1 MMTTRIKIII
11 VFLLVLGLIKIIS
24 LIKKSALEL
33 KYSLTCLL
41 LSIGLALIVLVPGM
55 LSEISNLLGIY
66 DATNMVFF
74 AGIIFLIIIN
84 FGLTM
89 SLSRN
94 SDRVRKIAQTMALQ
108 EYENRKIKLGE

>member
-1 MMTTRIKIII
+1 MMTTRIKVII
-11 VFLLVLGLIKIIS
+11 VILLALGLIKIIS
-24 LIKKSALEL
+24 LIKKGAREL
-33 KYSLTCLL
+33 KYALTWLL

-55 LSEISNLLGIY
+55 LNEISSLLGIY

-74 AGIIFLIIIN
+74 AGIIFLIIII

-94 SDRVRKIAQTMALQ
+94 SDRVRQLAQSIALQ
-108 EYENRKIKLGE
+108 DYENRRK